1 MQKPDAFETLTVL
14 TISIIATLIAAFVG
28 TTIILIATAP
38 FSLLAIIAFP
48 IYFAS
53 LLIAAVLAA
62 PVTFVLLPLTY
73 LLLKRQRPILML
85 LVIPIVGLIGGGFA
99 MYAWVELGL
108 LPRQYHQATQQL
120 FSVAGMLSGFSAGAF
135 YGRSVYA

>member
-1 MQKPDAFETLTVL
+1 MFELPRML

-28 TTIILIATAP
+28 TTIILIASAP

-53 LLIAAVLAA
+53 LIIAAVLAA
-62 PVTFVLLPLTY
+62 PVTFVFLPLAY
-73 LLLKRQRPILML
+73 LLLKGRPILTL
-85 LVIPIVGLIGGGFA
+85 LVTPVVGLIGGGFA
-99 MYAWVELGL
+99 MYAWVELGF
-108 LPRQYHQATQQL
+108 LPRQYHPITQQI
-120 FSVAGMLSGFSAGAF
+120 FSITGMLSGFSAGAF